1 MDNGKL
7 SVRYARAL
15 LSTAEAQ
22 HCEKEVYEGLVR
34 LTGHYGAAI
43 SQFNEILNNP
53 VIGQEEK
60 IRLLE
65 TAIGDPIHDCLRHF
79 LHFVTEHKR
88 EDKIFLIALKYQ
100 EMYREEK
107 NILRTDVTAAAEL
120 PESSLNQIKDF
131 VEQTFHC
138 TAELRVKVNPSL
150 IGGFIL
156 DIENN
161 RMDAILAGQ
170 LEALKQKLNE

>member
-15 LSTAEAQ
+15 LNTAKEQ
-22 HCEKEVYEGLVR
+22 HCEQEVYDGLVH
-34 LTGHYGAAI
+34 LTTSYGMSI
-43 SQFNEILNNP
+43 GQFDEILTNP

-60 IRLLE
+60 LYLLE

-79 LHFVTEHKR
+79 LHFVSEQKR
-88 EDKIFLIALKYQ
+88 EDKVFLIALKYQ

-120 PESSLNQIKDF
+120 PEDTMKQIKGF
-131 VEQTFHC
+131 VEQTFNC
-138 TAELRVKVNPSL
+138 TAELRVKVDPSL

-161 RMDAILAGQ
+161 RMDASVVGQ
-170 LEALKQKLNE
+170 LNALKQKLM